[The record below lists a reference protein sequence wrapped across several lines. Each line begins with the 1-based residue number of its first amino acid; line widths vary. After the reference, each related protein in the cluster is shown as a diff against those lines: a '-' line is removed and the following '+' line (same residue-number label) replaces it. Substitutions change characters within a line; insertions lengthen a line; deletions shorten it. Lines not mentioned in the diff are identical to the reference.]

1 MVDADGDLLDDDAWR
16 AHLFRTRGGQRIVR
30 WARSL
35 RWFRYCRGHASPFF
49 TEPDRFL
56 VALRWDGADRHA
68 VLAALGLAE
77 GADGWQDLAGGRVR
91 VEPRPD
97 RLVLAVFG
105 GEQRR
110 TALTE
115 RDLELAFAVE
125 ALLEPL
131 ADRVIDPPLDDGS
144 CVSPARYPSV
154 FAAS

>member
-1 MVDADGDLLDDDAWR
+1 LRLLRRCEGAVEQVGDAFERGHGVHGLTLRSFFVVHADGDLLDDDAWR

-77 GADGWQDLAGGRVR
+77 GADGWQDLAGG
-91 VEPRPD
+91 
-97 RLVLAVFG
+97 
-105 GEQRR
+105 
-110 TALTE
+110 
-115 RDLELAFAVE
+115 
-125 ALLEPL
+125 
-131 ADRVIDPPLDDGS
+131 
-144 CVSPARYPSV
+144 
-154 FAAS
+154 